1 MGNTILDRTGAPAY
15 TWLLCLTC
23 VCFIL
28 FYVFFQHSM
37 VESLFNAPPVLPTI
51 SAHCFYYSKL
61 DDSTF
66 ASESDEKLGR
76 FVGIAKNVCGHFMT
90 FKILTNDTK
99 KIIFRSNVRS
109 ALDPNAKNL
118 RLDPISGEM
127 SIPVIIKSL
136 HESDSRGNKKYQ
148 HTPSMPVFHPSDII
162 GRTFLM
168 DPQQEDGQR
177 LWARIVA
184 AIEDHEG
191 EIEGNPTQNQIP
203 FFH

>member
-1 MGNTILDRTGAPAY
+1 MCLFHPFLRFFSALNGGVPIQCATGS
-15 TWLLCLTC
+15 T
-23 VCFIL
+23 
-28 FYVFFQHSM
+28 
-37 VESLFNAPPVLPTI
+37 NDI
-51 SAHCFYYSKL
+51 SALLRFQFWEPVYYSKL
-61 DDSTF
+61 HDSTF

-177 LWARIVA
+177 LRARIVA